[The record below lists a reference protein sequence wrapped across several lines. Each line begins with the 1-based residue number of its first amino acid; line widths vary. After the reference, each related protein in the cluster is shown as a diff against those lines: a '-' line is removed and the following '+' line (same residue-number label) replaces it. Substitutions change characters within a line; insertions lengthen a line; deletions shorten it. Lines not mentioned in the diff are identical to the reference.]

1 MTRAEI
7 ILVLF
12 CFALLIVL
20 AFVVRPLDRGDSYVP
35 TDPVQVVQRHG

>member
-7 ILVLF
+7 LLTLF

-35 TDPVQVVQRHG
+35 TDPVEMEQSHG